1 MIPARSYFPRRES
14 FAAAWWTRSCRSQAG
29 GAFVSLLRIFCLRI
43 PGRGMCER
51 TFQSFWRRHGDEFEG
66 LWGTDPNSETFDH
79 EGAARHLAALG
90 GRTALL
96 RARTYT
102 PSHDQHDGGA
112 HMKTNNEIVI
122 TATAAIT
129 RTPDSSAR
137 QLQLLIVLQF
147 TNFEPSPKIWA
158 NRP

>member
-1 MIPARSYFPRRES
+1 
-14 FAAAWWTRSCRSQAG
+14 
-29 GAFVSLLRIFCLRI
+29 
-43 PGRGMCER
+43 
-51 TFQSFWRRHGDEFEG
+51 
-66 LWGTDPNSETFDH
+66 
-79 EGAARHLAALG
+79 
-90 GRTALL
+90 
-96 RARTYT
+96 
-102 PSHDQHDGGA
+102 
-112 HMKTNNEIVI
+112 MKTNNEIVI